1 MSDKVDKPEHYTYGK
16 YECIDVIKEITKG
29 LAGSQ
34 AFCLGNCL
42 KYLWR
47 WQHKNGVED
56 LKKARRYLDIVIE
69 EFEEE
74 AEHGKVR

>member
-1 MSDKVDKPEHYTYGK
+1 MGDVVNNPNHYTYGK

-34 AFCLGNCL
+34 AFCMGNCI

-47 WQHKNGVED
+47 WQYKNGVED
-56 LKKARRYLDIVIE
+56 LKKAKWYLERVIK
-69 EFEEE
+69 EFEDNKESFDD
-74 AEHGKVR
+74 

>member
-1 MSDKVDKPEHYTYGK
+1 MADQVNKPEHYTYGK
-16 YECIDVIKEITKG
+16 YECIDVIKEVTKG
-29 LAGSQ
+29 LVGSQ

-56 LKKARRYLDIVIE
+56 LKKAKWYLERVIK
-69 EFEEE
+69 EFEDNRESFDD
-74 AEHGKVR
+74 